1 MPSALILLS
10 STPSSTKL
18 APGAKLQ
25 DVDTYHTVVRCSIA
39 PRLKVH
45 REFYAKII
53 PPSAP
58 KITIK
63 RGGARHAVNNTNPI
77 RASIRSPEDATELT
91 HKGL

>member
-58 KITIK
+58 KITIDERWRTPCGEQYESDERECK
-63 RGGARHAVNNTNPI
+63 IAGRPQRN
-77 RASIRSPEDATELT
+77 
-91 HKGL
+91 